1 MPRSREEQELLE
13 LVESVFTERIP
24 FNRLLGLHI
33 GSLAAGQ
40 ASFRFD
46 MRDELIGNYIR
57 RTLHGGVISAV
68 LDVTGGLVTYMDVL
82 RRMEGASADDKLD
95 RFSRLGTIDVRVDY
109 LRPGVGN
116 HFIATGFVL
125 RTGSRVAVTRSEL
138 HNDEGSLIAVGTG
151 TYIVA

>member
-1 MPRSREEQELLE
+1 MHRSREEQDLLK
-13 LVESVFTERIP
+13 LVETIFTERIP
-24 FNRLLGLHI
+24 FNRLLGLRI

-40 ASFRFD
+40 PSFRFE

-57 RTLHGGVISAV
+57 RALHGGVISSV
-68 LDVTGGLVTYMDVL
+68 LDVTGGLVTFMDVL
-82 RRMEGASADDKLD
+82 RRMEDAAVQEKLD
-95 RFSRLGTIDVRVDY
+95 RFSRLGTIDLRVDY
-109 LRPGVGN
+109 LRPGLGE

-125 RTGSRVAVTRSEL
+125 RAGTRVAVTRSEL